1 MVSVKAETCVRHPL
15 VRRFWSDFK
24 SPVRSPGKPRKRQQH
39 GYSDE
44 STRAG
49 TLLIKGRL
57 VVGQDE
63 KGHVPYSDGA
73 DGEFIRD
80 RNPRVD
86 LSSVHVSY
94 LDRRLVFSQSEAFGF

>member
-1 MVSVKAETCVRHPL
+1 MLSVKAETCVWHPL

-24 SPVRSPGKPRKRQQH
+24 SPVRFPNKPRKRQQH

-49 TLLIKGRL
+49 TLRIKGRL

-63 KGHVPYSDGA
+63 KGNVPYSDGA
-73 DGEFIRD
+73 DGKFIRD
-80 RNPRVD
+80 RDPRVD
-86 LSSVHVSY
+86 PSSVHVSY
-94 LDRRLVFSQSEAFGF
+94 VNRRLEFSQSEAFGF